1 MRRRSVRRICSTR
14 TTTRSR
20 TCLGATC
27 GPHGGAR
34 AGSEHAHPPQPP
46 PHPPPFPTSHPRPD
60 HPFHPNPKPHAL
72 TRPTRRAQRLSFE
85 IWTAIREENHD
96 LQAVLEATSTG
107 DRLRLALLR
116 LRALREQV
124 KG

>member
-1 MRRRSVRRICSTR
+1 MERPVAR
-14 TTTRSR
+14 TTV
-20 TCLGATC
+20 
-27 GPHGGAR
+27 
-34 AGSEHAHPPQPP
+34 HPPVLTTPTPP
-46 PHPPPFPTSHPRPD
+46 PPPAPPRSE
-60 HPFHPNPKPHAL
+60 A
-72 TRPTRRAQRLSFE
+72 TRLYPPPTRRAQRLSFE

-96 LQAVLEATSTG
+96 LQAVLEASSTG